1 MGPDAIRKSALTRTL
16 ADVLGDLSELMRTE
30 LRLARAELTEKLMG
44 VVSAV
49 AWMGAAGVL
58 WLLTAML
65 AVEAL
70 VFGIASFGLA
80 LHWSCLV
87 VAAALAVLGLVAFA
101 FGRSAVHGDV
111 LPTRSIRQINESI
124 KTAKEQLT

>member
-30 LRLARAELTEKLMG
+30 LRLARAELTEKLTS

-49 AWMGAAGVL
+49 AWMGVAGVL
-58 WLLTAML
+58 WILTAML

-87 VAAALAVLGLVAFA
+87 VAAALGVLGLVAFA
-101 FGRSAVHGDV
+101 VGRSAVQGDV

>member
-30 LRLARAELTEKLMG
+30 LRLARAELTEKLTS

-49 AWMGAAGVL
+49 AWMGVAGVL
-58 WLLTAML
+58 WILTAML

>member
-30 LRLARAELTEKLMG
+30 LRLARAELTEKLTS

-49 AWMGAAGVL
+49 AWMGVAGVL
-58 WLLTAML
+58 WILTAML

-124 KTAKEQLT
+124 KTAKE

>member
-1 MGPDAIRKSALTRTL
+1 MGPDAIRKSALTRSL

-30 LRLARAELTEKLMG
+30 LRLARAELTEKLTS

-49 AWMGAAGVL
+49 AWMGVAGVL
-58 WLLTAML
+58 WILTAML